1 MTESMDSDADE
12 ELIDIEERPTND
24 LEITIPVT
32 TLRAGL
38 ILMLRSPTLMTRQDS
53 YTCLI

>member
-1 MTESMDSDADE
+1 MDSDADE

-24 LEITIPVT
+24 LEITTPVT

-38 ILMLRSPTLMTRQDS
+38 ILMLRSPTLMSRQDS